1 MKKLLTLSAIVL
13 ITAGCATNP
22 DTLSRQEKNAAYQAY
37 FNENDISAVKH
48 VNNFKMNNWQSL
60 TDSYIAI
67 KSPFKKRYVIEL
79 KGRCHDLDYAQTLIT
94 HQSTTYQLSKNFDA
108 FSVPEYPHFKCYIK
122 DIYPV
127 SDEQHKAILAIGKP
141 LED

>member
-1 MKKLLTLSAIVL
+1 MKKRLALSTLVL

-22 DTLSRQEKNAAYQAY
+22 DTLSRQEKNEAYQAY
-37 FNENDISAVKH
+37 FSDNEISAVKR

-60 TDSYIAI
+60 TDRYIAI
-67 KSPFKKRYVIEL
+67 KSPFKKRYVIEF
-79 KGRCHDLDYAQTLIT
+79 KGRCQELDYAQTLIT
-94 HQSTTYQLSKNFDA
+94 HQTTTYQLSKNFDA
-108 FSVPEYPHFKCYIK
+108 FSVPEYPNFKCYIK

-141 LED
+141 LDK

>member
-1 MKKLLTLSAIVL
+1 MKKILALSTLVL

-22 DTLSRQEKNAAYQAY
+22 DTLSRQEKNEAYQAY
-37 FNENDISAVKH
+37 FSEHEISAVKS

-60 TDSYIAI
+60 TDNYIAI

-79 KGRCHDLDYAQTLIT
+79 KGRCQELDYAQTLIT
-94 HQSTTYQLSKNFDA
+94 HQTTTYQLSKNFDS

-122 DIYPV
+122 NIYPV

-141 LED
+141 LDK